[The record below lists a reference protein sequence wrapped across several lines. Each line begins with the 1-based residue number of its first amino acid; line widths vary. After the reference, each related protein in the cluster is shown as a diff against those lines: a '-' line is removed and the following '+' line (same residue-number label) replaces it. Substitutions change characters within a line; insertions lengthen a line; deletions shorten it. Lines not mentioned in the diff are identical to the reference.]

1 MAPQVDIKKLAMI
14 GCGSMGGGM
23 ALLFAEHGV
32 QVSLQDP
39 SEEAMDKIV
48 AKAKD
53 SPHIPAD
60 GVRKFSDYESL
71 CASLDSPKVFVF
83 SLPHGAVGDTVLGG
97 LMMYLDKGD
106 IIIDAGNE
114 HWQNTERRQA
124 KCYTRG
130 VRYIGM
136 GVSGGYQA
144 ARQGPSMCPGG
155 DDESLDLVL
164 PLLRKVAAKDKA
176 GAPCVGK
183 AGTGGSGHYVKMM
196 HNGIEHGMISAV
208 SEAYDL
214 MKKGLD
220 MSNEEIGS
228 VFEQWNSKGEL
239 EGTFLIW
246 ISVDICRA
254 RDKARNDEYVVD
266 TVEDKVVQDITGE
279 EGTGI
284 WSNEQAVAQHIPAP
298 TLTTAHYLRLASS
311 DRNQRV
317 RAQQTIGGGGF
328 PPQRL
333 DLSGQNKQDFLEA
346 LRRATYAAC
355 LASYIQG
362 VNIIERAN
370 VANHWNI
377 DYGAVLQ
384 IWRSGCIIQADHIAS
399 LLHPI
404 FTNHRALDTINL
416 LFQPTVMT
424 ELGACVPA
432 LRDVV
437 VKATMAD
444 HVVPAL
450 SASLEYAKYQTS
462 TELPMSFAEAQLDYF
477 GAHMYDRKGEEG
489 TGAPTEGKYHYE
501 WKPAKSSI
509 A

>member
-1 MAPQVDIKKLAMI
+1 MAPSFDIKKLAMI
-14 GCGSMGGGM
+14 GCGNMGGGM

-32 QVSLQDP
+32 KVSLQDP
-39 SEEAMDKIV
+39 SEEAMDKVIQ
-48 AKAKD
+48 KAKD
-53 SPHIPAD
+53 CPHIPA
-60 GVRKFSDYESL
+60 GSVSKFFDYESL
-71 CASLDSPKVFVF
+71 CASLNSPRVFVF
-83 SLPHGAVGDTVLGG
+83 SLPHGSVGDTVLGG
-97 LMMYLDKGD
+97 LMPYLDKGD

-114 HWQNTERRQA
+114 HWQNTERRQG
-124 KCYTRG
+124 KCSTRG

-155 DDESLDLVL
+155 DDESLNLVL
-164 PLLRKVAAKDKA
+164 PLLKKVAAKDNN
-176 GAPCVGK
+176 GTPCVGQ
-183 AGTGGSGHYVKMM
+183 AGTGGSGHYVKMI

-208 SEAYDL
+208 SEAYDI
-214 MKKGLD
+214 MRKGLG
-220 MSNEEIGS
+220 MSNEEVGS

-239 EGTFLIW
+239 QGTFLIW
-246 ISVDICRA
+246 ISADICRIK
-254 RDKARNDEYVVD
+254 DKSRNDEYVVD

-284 WSNEQAVAQHIPAP
+284 WSNEEAVAQHIPAP
-298 TLTTAHYLRLASS
+298 TLTTAHYLRLASAY
-311 DRNQRV
+311 RYQRV
-317 RAQQTIGGGGF
+317 RAQQTIGGEF
-328 PPQRL
+328 PPQPL
-333 DLSGQNKQDFLEA
+333 DLAGQSKQDFLEA
-346 LRRATYAAC
+346 LRRATYAAF

-362 VNIIERAN
+362 INVIESAN
-370 VANHWNI
+370 KANHWNI

-404 FTNHRALDTINL
+404 FTNYRALDTINL

-424 ELGACVPA
+424 ELKACVAA
-432 LRDVV
+432 LREVV
-437 VKATMAD
+437 VKATIAD
-444 HVVPAL
+444 HIIPAL
-450 SASLEYAKYQTS
+450 SASLEYVKYQTS
-462 TELPMSFAEAQLDYF
+462 TSLPMSFAEAQLDYF

-489 TGAPTEGKYHYE
+489 TGAPTEGKYHFE